1 MRAAALLG
9 LAAASALGDV
19 TQQDTVVP
27 NRFEFTQAEYV
38 VAEDASHA
46 VIWVRFRPGHRGISG
61 QVAYRT
67 EDGTALADEDYAP
80 VAGSLYFSGWANRS
94 FNVPIVWDSLDES
107 DQTVNLRLLPGWKTE
122 VGPQAT
128 ATVRITNVRPPLK
141 LALVAAADGT
151 LTLSWPDD
159 GVARL
164 LEKCDTPFGGN
175 WTVITNAPTS
185 AAGRLSVT
193 DVGSAGATFY
203 RLRKP
208 D

>member
-1 MRAAALLG
+1 MRLCALLVL
-9 LAAASALGDV
+9 LAASVHGDV
-19 TQQDTVVP
+19 TQQDTVGP

-38 VAEDASHA
+38 VAEDAGHA
-46 VIWVRFRPGHRGISG
+46 VIWVRFNPGHRGISG
-61 QVAYRT
+61 AVAYRT
-67 EDGTALADEDYAP
+67 EDGTAIADEDYLP
-80 VAGSLYFSGWANRS
+80 VAASLSFSGWANRS

-107 DQTVNLRLLPGWKTE
+107 DQTVHLRLLPGWKTE

-128 ATVRITNVRPPLK
+128 ATLRITNVRPPLK
-141 LALVAAADGT
+141 LALAAAGDGT
-151 LTLSWPDD
+151 LTISWPDD

-175 WTVITNAPTS
+175 WTVVTNAPAA

-193 DVGSAGATFY
+193 ETQSSRATFY